1 MHDTFERP
9 RFFPRQLVTH
19 TELNQAGDYA
29 LARLRRHNRMMHG
42 WGVVCGAL
50 VCPAGRP
57 WQIRIT
63 PGYLLDPAGNELCV
77 PKEHVVDLRSD
88 GVTVMSDDPFAP
100 CGDPSHPGRAG
111 QVWVALRYVEELLRP
126 VRTPT
131 SGCGC
136 DESAC
141 EYSRLGDG
149 YAVAFLPECPPSH
162 GGTPPTPDQFMNGTP
177 WPCPPADVDPWVVLA
192 MVEVDAKGEIV
203 AVDNCSCRRIVTTL
217 APFWQ
222 RCTPQPA
229 SIGQISLTPADPV
242 PAGTTGVKLVVEGS
256 GFDPS
261 SRVDLGLGVRVTRM
275 EVTTGGT
282 TMLITAHVLHTAAPG
297 ERTITITNPDG
308 ATTTRPGVITIT

>member
-1 MHDTFERP
+1 MHHDTFERP

-42 WGVVCGAL
+42 WGVVHGAL
-50 VCPAGRP
+50 VCPAGDP
-57 WQIRIT
+57 WQLRIT

-77 PKEHVVDLRSD
+77 PKEQVVDLRSD
-88 GVTVMSDDPFAP
+88 GVTVMAGDPFGA
-100 CGDPSHPGRAG
+100 CGEPARRGRPGK
-111 QVWVALRYVEELLRP
+111 VWVALRYVEEPRRP

-136 DESAC
+136 DETAC

-162 GGTPPTPDQFMNGTP
+162 AGSPPTPDQFLNGVLTP
-177 WPCPPADVDPWVVLA
+177 GPPAGLDPWVVLA

-203 AVDNCSCRRIVTTL
+203 AIDNCSCRRIVTTL

-229 SIGQISLTPADPV
+229 AISQVSATEPV
-242 PAGTTGVKLVVEGS
+242 APGATGVKLVVEGS
-256 GFDPS
+256 GFDPAA
-261 SRVDLGLGVRVTRM
+261 RVDLGLGVRVTRV

-282 TMLITAHVLHTAAPG
+282 TMLVTAHVLHSAAPG
-297 ERTITITNPDG
+297 GRTLTVTLPDGSTSRHPEAITI
-308 ATTTRPGVITIT
+308 A

>member
-1 MHDTFERP
+1 MHDTYERP

-42 WGVVCGAL
+42 WGVVYGAL
-50 VCPAGRP
+50 VCAADEP
-57 WQIRIT
+57 WRLRIT

-77 PKEHVVDLRSD
+77 PKEQVVDLRSD
-88 GVTVMSDDPFAP
+88 GVTVMADDPFGP
-100 CGDPSHPGRAG
+100 CGEPVGRGQPGK
-111 QVWVALRYVEELLRP
+111 VWVALRYVEEPRRP

-136 DESAC
+136 DEAAC
-141 EYSRLGDG
+141 EYSRVGDG

-162 GGTPPTPDQFMNGTP
+162 AGSPPTPDQFLNGVP
-177 WPCPPADVDPWVVLA
+177 APCPPPVTDPWVVLA

-203 AVDNCSCRRIVTTL
+203 TIDNCSCRRIVTTL

-229 SIGQISLTPADPV
+229 AIGQVSVNPAEPI
-242 PAGTTGVKLVVEGS
+242 PPGATGVKLVVEGT
-256 GFDPS
+256 GFDPAA
-261 SRVDLGLGVRVTRM
+261 RVDLGLGVRVTRV

-282 TMLITAHVLHTAAPG
+282 TLLVTAHVLHSAAPG
-297 ERTITITNPDG
+297 DRTLTITNPDG
-308 ATTTRPGVITIT
+308 STSTRPEVITIA